1 MASTQRVAIA
11 AFSHLCD
18 AHRQSTMNESNGF
31 TGDDAHGTTE
41 AGAGARG
48 PGDRAEA
55 RRPVQPRHHLRAGH
69 SRVDV
74 LPLDRRPQ
82 EQAAARVKRGTKKEE
97 ATFKQTLLT
106 TIRAA
111 ELARNQYWT
120 AAAWLLE
127 RKYPDEHGKA
137 DEAYRQP
144 QDPGGDGGDGRGG
157 AHLRR

>member
-1 MASTQRVAIA
+1 
-11 AFSHLCD
+11 
-18 AHRQSTMNESNGF
+18 MNESNDF
-31 TGDDAHGTTE
+31 TGGDAHGMTE
-41 AGAGARG
+41 ADAGARG

-127 RKYPDEHGKA
+127 RTYPDEYGKA
-137 DEAYRQP
+137 DRRLDEEGAEAMPKIVLGVTMQP
-144 QDPGGDGGDGRGG
+144 VQEQLGFGQAGGTDG
-157 AHLRR
+157 